1 MREHQK
7 VWELLTNGGPG
18 GNSKGGQPPQKPTD
32 ASGNEL
38 KMPQPPSKGSSE

>member
-7 VWELLTNGGPG
+7 VPELLTNGRPG
-18 GNSKGGQPPQKPTD
+18 GNFKGGQPPQKPTD

-38 KMPQPPSKGSSE
+38 KMPQAPSKESSE

>member
-1 MREHQK
+1 VREHQK
-7 VWELLTNGGPG
+7 VSELLTNGGPG

-38 KMPQPPSKGSSE
+38 KMPQAPSKESSE